1 MAGTVMQDSHTPMS
15 TWFWGAYLLTSLT
28 PGMSAVQFQRQL
40 GLTRYETAF
49 QILHKLRAGM
59 VRPGRD
65 RIGGALPVE
74 VDETYVGGKTRG
86 EGKGVHHG
94 IIVAGAVEVR
104 NRQAKVLNVSPQ
116 SKAVPRR
123 GGRYAGRLRLSV
135 VPNRSAKSL
144 CRFVEDSVES
154 GTFVVTDAWQ
164 GFASLQERGFDHL
177 PVAERDEARIAEE
190 YLPMIH
196 LVFSNLKTWINGVH
210 HGVDPQHLQAYCN
223 EFTFRFN
230 RRFYPF
236 NSFRS
241 LLGIAADSE
250 VHTYAGLYSGHPEHV
265 GEIRESARVP
275 RCGVADYRPQSEVV
289 DARVRRG
296 PAGLAHTRCAHHIR
310 CDAQGRESH
319 ALGVWHLAAAR
330 MGVGHVHRETLC
342 SLPTSARGGLQG
354 VSRERDEL
362 RTEVRRQRERALF
375 RLQRYRSGAQKCMN
389 RISMQGRFA
398 HVHGAC
404 AGSGDR
410 DPALRACEG
419 RPS

>member
-1 MAGTVMQDSHTPMS
+1 MPDLPFPKSLPDFQRLFPDDAACAKYLEAIRFRDGFQCPHCQGRGEPGRIATRPHVLRCRNCRKETRLMAGTVMQDSHTPMS
-15 TWFWGAYLLTSLT
+15 VWFWGAYLLSSLT

-59 VRPGRD
+59 VRPERD
-65 RIGGALPVE
+65 RIGGEFPCE

-104 NRQAKVLNVSPQ
+104 IRKPKDPENKQH

-123 GGRYAGRLRLSV
+123 GGRYAGRLRLAV
-135 VPNRSAKSL
+135 VPNRKAKSL
-144 CRFVEDSVES
+144 CRFVDDNVLE
-154 GTFVVTDAWQ
+154 GTMTITDAWQ
-164 GFASLQERGFDHL
+164 GYASLQERGFDHL

-190 YLPMIH
+190 YMPLIH
-196 LVFSNLKTWINGVH
+196 LVFSNLKSWINGVH

-250 VHTYAGLYSGHPEHV
+250 AHTYAGLYAGRPLHA
-265 GEIRESARVP
+265 GEIRESA
-275 RCGVADYRPQSEVV
+275 
-289 DARVRRG
+289 
-296 PAGLAHTRCAHHIR
+296 
-310 CDAQGRESH
+310 
-319 ALGVWHLAAAR
+319 
-330 MGVGHVHRETLC
+330 
-342 SLPTSARGGLQG
+342 
-354 VSRERDEL
+354 
-362 RTEVRRQRERALF
+362 
-375 RLQRYRSGAQKCMN
+375 
-389 RISMQGRFA
+389 
-398 HVHGAC
+398 
-404 AGSGDR
+404 
-410 DPALRACEG
+410 
-419 RPS
+419 

>member
-15 TWFWGAYLLTSLT
+15 VWFWGAYLLSSLT

-59 VRPGRD
+59 VRPERD
-65 RIGGALPVE
+65 RIGGEFPCE

-104 NRQAKVLNVSPQ
+104 QRKPSDPANTQH
-116 SKAVPRR
+116 SKAIPRR
-123 GGRYAGRLRLSV
+123 GGRYAGRLRLAV

-144 CRFVEDSVES
+144 CRFVEDNVLER
-154 GTFVVTDAWQ
+154 TMTITDAWQ
-164 GFASLQERGFDHL
+164 GYASLQERGFDHL

-190 YLPMIH
+190 YMPLIH

-250 VHTYAGLYSGHPEHV
+250 AHTYAGLYAGRPVHT
-265 GEIRESARVP
+265 GEIRESA
-275 RCGVADYRPQSEVV
+275 
-289 DARVRRG
+289 
-296 PAGLAHTRCAHHIR
+296 
-310 CDAQGRESH
+310 
-319 ALGVWHLAAAR
+319 
-330 MGVGHVHRETLC
+330 
-342 SLPTSARGGLQG
+342 
-354 VSRERDEL
+354 
-362 RTEVRRQRERALF
+362 
-375 RLQRYRSGAQKCMN
+375 
-389 RISMQGRFA
+389 
-398 HVHGAC
+398 
-404 AGSGDR
+404 
-410 DPALRACEG
+410 
-419 RPS
+419 